1 MSKCTDAESITE
13 ADLLDS
19 ISVIRKFLESKDSSH
34 YVEKR
39 VIGTTSDFKA
49 QMAELRDS
57 SLTDEEVKLHISMI
71 KAIVSE
77 VNVHTEAQVGKSI
90 PVLSADLGYSVEA
103 CLVHCI
109 TAGNNALDKVSN
121 SLIVRK

>member
-1 MSKCTDAESITE
+1 MSKSTDAESITE

-77 VNVHTEAQVGKSI
+77 VNVHTEAQVGKLI
-90 PVLSADLGYSVEA
+90 PVLSADLGYGVEA

-109 TAGNNALDKVSN
+109 SAGNNALDKVSN